1 MTGNS
6 FSSPMNMVKIDGAKI
21 KLLREQ
27 QGLTQLYL
35 ATAVEVTTDTIS
47 RWENKRYPS
56 IKKDNGLKLAEAL
69 NVQLEEILEEVL
81 EEIPEEEQTESS
93 PFPAQPTNP
102 RLPDTAVD
110 PVSSGPTKNNFLMM
124 LSSGILLIVCVIF
137 AWYFFYTPSFSS
149 FSAARII
156 PPHSISGQPFP
167 IIIEISG
174 APDKAI
180 ALIIK
185 EKIPENGTVHATSP
199 IVNAGG
205 LKNNQIKWLK
215 KIENAAVYAYVISVS
230 GKKEETVKF
239 SGTAA
244 IRGDSEISINGG
256 DTIVIGEHH
265 WADTDADNAI
275 SDDEILAV
283 YDQYSEI
290 TDIDL
295 DIDLIEELWLGSKYL
310 WDNSTATFKV
320 ID

>member
-1 MTGNS
+1 MADNS

-47 RWENKRYPS
+47 RWENRRYPS

-69 NVQLEEILEEVL
+69 NVQLEEILEA
-81 EEIPEEEQTESS
+81 PEEEQTENS
-93 PFPAQPTNP
+93 PFPAQSTIS

-110 PVSSGPTKNNFLMM
+110 QVSVGPTKNHSLMM
-124 LSSGILLIVCVIF
+124 LFSGIVLVICLIF
-137 AWYFFYTPSFSS
+137 AWYFFYTPSFGS

-174 APDKAI
+174 GPDKAI

-185 EKIPENGTVHATSP
+185 ETIPENGTVHATSP

-244 IRGDSEISINGG
+244 IRGDSETSIEGG
-256 DTIVIGEHH
+256 DTIVISEHH
-265 WADTDADNAI
+265 WADTDADNVI

-295 DIDLIEELWLGSKYL
+295 DIDLIEELWLGSEYL

>member
-1 MTGNS
+1 
-6 FSSPMNMVKIDGAKI
+6 
-21 KLLREQ
+21 
-27 QGLTQLYL
+27 
-35 ATAVEVTTDTIS
+35 
-47 RWENKRYPS
+47 

-69 NVQLEEILEEVL
+69 NVQLEEILEA
-81 EEIPEEEQTESS
+81 PEEEQTESS
-93 PFPAQPTNP
+93 PCHVQSTNSQ
-102 RLPDTAVD
+102 LPDIDVKHASV
-110 PVSSGPTKNNFLMM
+110 GLTKKHFLIT
-124 LSSGILLIVCVIF
+124 LFLGIFLVVCFIT
-137 AWYFFYTPSFSS
+137 AWYFFYTPSYSS
-149 FSAARII
+149 FSATRII

-185 EKIPENGTVHATSP
+185 ETIPENGTVHATSP
-199 IVNAGG
+199 TVTVGG

-215 KIENAAVYAYVISVS
+215 KVENAAVYAYVVSVS
-230 GKKEETVKF
+230 GKNKEAVKF

-244 IRGDSEISINGG
+244 IRGDSETSIEGG
-256 DTIVIGEHH
+256 DTIVINEHH
-265 WADTDADNAI
+265 WADTDADNVI

-295 DIDLIEELWLGSKYL
+295 DIDLIEELWLGSEYL
-310 WDNSTATFKV
+310 WDDSTATFKV

>member
-1 MTGNS
+1 
-6 FSSPMNMVKIDGAKI
+6 MNMVKIDGAKI

-69 NVQLEEILEEVL
+69 NVPLEEILED
-81 EEIPEEEQTESS
+81 PEEEQTESS

-102 RLPDTAVD
+102 RLPDTAVNH
-110 PVSSGPTKNNFLMM
+110 VSVGPTKNHFLIM
-124 LSSGILLIVCVIF
+124 LFTGIVLVICIIF
-137 AWYFFYTPSFSS
+137 AWYFFYTPSFGS

-185 EKIPENGTVHATSP
+185 ETIPENGTVHATSP

-205 LKNNQIKWLK
+205 LKNNQIKWLQ
-215 KIENAAVYAYVISVS
+215 KIENAAVYAYLVSVS
-230 GKKEETVKF
+230 GKNEETVKF

-256 DTIVIGEHH
+256 DTIVISEHH
-265 WADTDADNAI
+265 WADTDADNVI

-290 TDIDL
+290 IDIDL
-295 DIDLIEELWLGSKYL
+295 DIDLIEELWLGSEYL
-310 WDNSTATFKV
+310 WDNATSTFKV

>member
-1 MTGNS
+1 MTDNS

-69 NVQLEEILEEVL
+69 NVELEEIL
-81 EEIPEEEQTESS
+81 EIPEEEQTESS
-93 PFPAQPTNP
+93 PITEQPATLQPPAPAINH
-102 RLPDTAVD
+102 
-110 PVSSGPTKNNFLMM
+110 VSAELKKNNHSLIILF
-124 LSSGILLIVCVIF
+124 SGIVLVICIIF
-137 AWYFFYTPSFSS
+137 AWYSFYTPSFGSY
-149 FSAARII
+149 SAARII

-167 IIIEISG
+167 VIIEISG
-174 APDKAI
+174 ASDKAI

-185 EKIPENGTVHATSP
+185 ESIPENGTVLATSP
-199 IVNAGG
+199 IVSANS

-215 KIENAAVYAYVISVS
+215 KIENTAVYAYVVSIS
-230 GKKEETVKF
+230 GKKEEAVKF
-239 SGTAA
+239 NGTAA
-244 IRGDSEISINGG
+244 IRGDSEMPINGD
-256 DTIVIGEHH
+256 DTIVISEHH
-265 WADTDADNAI
+265 WADTNADNII

-295 DIDLIEELWLGSKYL
+295 DIDLIEELWLGSEYL

>member
-1 MTGNS
+1 
-6 FSSPMNMVKIDGAKI
+6 MNMVKIDGAKI

-47 RWENKRYPS
+47 RWENRRYPS

-69 NVQLEEILEEVL
+69 NVQLEEILEAS
-81 EEIPEEEQTESS
+81 EEEQTENS

-102 RLPDTAVD
+102 QLPDTDVD
-110 PVSSGPTKNNFLMM
+110 HVSTGPTKNHSLIM
-124 LSSGILLIVCVIF
+124 LFSGIVLVICIIF
-137 AWYFFYTPSFSS
+137 AWYFFYTPSFGS

-185 EKIPENGTVHATSP
+185 ETIPENGTVHATSP

-215 KIENAAVYAYVISVS
+215 KIENAAVYAYVVSVS
-230 GKKEETVKF
+230 GNNEEAVKF

-244 IRGDSEISINGG
+244 IRGDSEISIEGG
-256 DTIVIGEHH
+256 DTIVISEHH
-265 WADTDADNAI
+265 WADTDADNVI

-295 DIDLIEELWLGSKYL
+295 DIDLIEELWLGSEYL

>member
-1 MTGNS
+1 
-6 FSSPMNMVKIDGAKI
+6 MNMVKIDGAKI

-69 NVQLEEILEEVL
+69 NVQLEEILEG
-81 EEIPEEEQTESS
+81 PEEEHTESC
-93 PFPAQPTNP
+93 PIPAQPTNP

-110 PVSSGPTKNNFLMM
+110 HVSAGPTKNHFLMM
-124 LSSGILLIVCVIF
+124 LSSAGIVLVACVIF
-137 AWYFFYTPSFSS
+137 AWHFFYTPSFGS
-149 FSAARII
+149 FSASRII

-185 EKIPENGTVHATSP
+185 ETIPENGTIHSTSP
-199 IVNAGG
+199 IVTAGG
-205 LKNNQIKWLK
+205 LKNNQIKWLQK
-215 KIENAAVYAYVISVS
+215 TEKAAVYAYLVSVS
-230 GKKEETVKF
+230 GKNEDTATF

-244 IRGDSEISINGG
+244 IRGNSEISINGG
-256 DTIVIGEHH
+256 NTIVINEHH
-265 WADTDADNAI
+265 WADTDADNVI

-295 DIDLIEELWLGSKYL
+295 DIDLIEELWLGSKYF
-310 WDNSTATFKV
+310 WDDSTSTFKV

>member
-1 MTGNS
+1 MTDNS

-69 NVQLEEILEEVL
+69 NVQLEEILEA
-81 EEIPEEEQTESS
+81 PEEEHTESS
-93 PFPAQPTNP
+93 PLTSQPENLQ
-102 RLPDTAVD
+102 LPDNHVD
-110 PVSSGPTKNNFLMM
+110 HVSAGLKKNPLTM
-124 LSSGILLIVCVIF
+124 LFSGIVLIICIMS
-137 AWYFFYTPSFSS
+137 AWYSFYSPSFDS
-149 FSAARII
+149 FSATRII
-156 PPHSISGQPFP
+156 PPHTISNQPFP

-185 EKIPENGTVHATSP
+185 ETIPENGTVLATSP
-199 IVNAGG
+199 QVTANG
-205 LKNNQIKWLK
+205 LRNNQIKWLK
-215 KIENAAVYAYVISVS
+215 KTENDAVYAYVVSVS
-230 GKKEETVKF
+230 GKKEAAVKF

-244 IRGDSEISINGG
+244 IRGDSEMSINGD
-256 DTIVIGEHH
+256 DTIVISEHH
-265 WADTDADNAI
+265 WADTNADNVI
-275 SDDEILAV
+275 GDDEILAV
-283 YDQYSEI
+283 YDRYSEI

-295 DIDLIEELWLGSKYL
+295 DIDLIEELWLGSEYL